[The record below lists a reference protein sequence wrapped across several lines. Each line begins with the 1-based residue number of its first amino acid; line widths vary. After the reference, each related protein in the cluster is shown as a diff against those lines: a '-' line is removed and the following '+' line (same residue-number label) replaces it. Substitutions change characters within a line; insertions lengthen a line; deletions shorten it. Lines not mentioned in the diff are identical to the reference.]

1 MPLPDPREG
10 LNFLREC
17 TILEGHL
24 PPSIMRAQAERDA
37 TILIGPLRV
46 VIHRL
51 SLIAD
56 AQHKRHCLAKS
67 TKFEGLRERIS
78 FHSPARQIR
87 QGSLT
92 FSGGERYN
100 HALTLPR
107 IAPCQTDDR

>member
-1 MPLPDPREG
+1 MPLPNPREG
-10 LNFLREC
+10 LNFLREG
-17 TILEGHL
+17 TILEGDL
-24 PPSIMRAQAERDA
+24 PSSIMRAQAERNA

>member
-1 MPLPDPREG
+1 MPLPNPREG
-10 LNFLREC
+10 LNFLREG
-17 TILEGHL
+17 TILEGDL
-24 PPSIMRAQAERDA
+24 PPSIMRAQAERNA